1 MNMCNHGA
9 TVVPIRDEESGS
21 SIKTRERFFVLS
33 HFICLVKEIG
43 IEDHR
48 KVVHSIKVGIA
59 LVLVSL
65 LYLLQPLY
73 DRVGENAMW
82 AIMTVVVVFEFT
94 AGATLSKGLNRGL
107 GTILGGGLGCL
118 AALLAQIL
126 AQKAGGT
133 GRAIAISIS
142 VFIFGAAATYYR
154 LIPSIKKKFDYGFL
168 IFILTFNLV
177 AVSGFRGENIIKL
190 AGKRLS
196 TIAMGFLICVFTSL
210 FAFPVWAS
218 DELHHSLVSKF
229 DKLALSIEEC
239 LKEYFQET
247 EEKPEG
253 QANTHLNSYKSVL
266 HSKAADEALANFARW
281 EPWHGKFGF
290 SYPWNKYLRIGELL
304 RELAASVLTLRECLQ
319 SHQQSPLCLRLI
331 AKEPCEEM
339 GTLICSTLRE
349 LSDDIFKMRKFRR
362 QESIFQSDTLQTTG
376 QELHSVMRTFVRG
389 TLASKNG
396 DVGDLYPIATF
407 VFMLMEIVY
416 KVERLIKEVEELGG
430 SAGFRSQ

>member
-1 MNMCNHGA
+1 MKPMNMCNQGA
-9 TVVPIRDEESGS
+9 TVVPIRDEECGS
-21 SIKTRERFFVLS
+21 SIKTREQFSVLS
-33 HFICLVKEIG
+33 HVICLVKEIG

-59 LVLVSL
+59 LVLASL

-94 AGATLSKGLNRGL
+94 AGATLSKGLNRGI

-177 AVSGFRGENIIKL
+177 ALSGFRGENIIKL
-190 AGKRLS
+190 AGERLS

-218 DELHHSLVSKF
+218 DELHRSLVSKF

-247 EEKPEG
+247 EGKPEG
-253 QANTHLNSYKSVL
+253 QASTHLNSYKSVL
-266 HSKAADEALANFARW
+266 HSKATDEALANFARW

-304 RELAASVLTLRECLQ
+304 RELAAS
-319 SHQQSPLCLRLI
+319 SPLCLRLI

-339 GTLICSTLRE
+339 GKQICSTLRE
-349 LSDDIFKMRKFRR
+349 LSDDIFKMRKYRR

-376 QELHSVMRTFVRG
+376 QELQSVMRTFVRR
-389 TLASKNG
+389 TLARENG

-407 VFMLMEIVY
+407 VFILMKIVY
-416 KVERLIKEVEELGG
+416 KVERLIKDVEELGG
-430 SAGFRSQ
+430 PAGFRSQ